1 MGRAGTCSHNHH
13 LKEKKEA
20 IREKERE
27 ERGKERKEEG
37 REEGREGR
45 REGEG
50 RELLRILKDL
60 IYIKHSSQ

>member
-1 MGRAGTCSHNHH
+1 M
-13 LKEKKEA
+13 KEKKEA
-20 IREKERE
+20 IRGKERE
-27 ERGKERKEEG
+27 DRGKEGKEEG